1 LQRIVE
7 NNQELNESNEEEIS
21 KEIQEKKIRL
31 QRELTEELN
40 KKNEI
45 YELLLKSNNELKNKI
60 DLSNKKYN
68 EILQKIEEKKQD
80 NIEKKLKLQIQE
92 IEKEI
97 NLNKIETDRY
107 KKLID
112 QLKNR
117 LDFKKNLER
126 SSNFQSI
133 LKEETIRNKEL
144 KDQLNSLTKLNRVQ
158 SQYIKNYDKEN
169 QISEKIEILT
179 KEINQTKETIKDYQ
193 NK

>member
-1 LQRIVE
+1 M
-7 NNQELNESNEEEIS
+7 
-21 KEIQEKKIRL
+21 
-31 QRELTEELN
+31 
-40 KKNEI
+40 
-45 YELLLKSNNELKNKI
+45 
-60 DLSNKKYN
+60 
-68 EILQKIEEKKQD
+68 
-80 NIEKKLKLQIQE
+80 
-92 IEKEI
+92 
-97 NLNKIETDRY
+97 NKIETDRY

-179 KEINQTKETIKDYQ
+179 KEINQTKETIKD
-193 NK
+193 